1 LSLNTPAVP
10 GFRDFEMVAH
20 GSTAFVYRAV
30 QERLDRTVA
39 VKVLLVDDDMTTA
52 DSVEKELEATVAV
65 SNHPHIVSII
75 DTGHTDA
82 GQPFIVMEYCEGG
95 SYSAI
100 LKANGPLQVSDVL
113 DVGVKIGQAL
123 QAAHNADILH
133 RDVKPQN
140 ILRGQYGPA
149 LADFG
154 IARSTA
160 ALAATAA
167 IDKLTPLH
175 ASPEALLR
183 QVQTPSSDLFSL
195 ASSMWHLLAGF
206 APFANPEGGT
216 DPDTHRQRVTSDMPP
231 PKLPRDDV
239 PEWLETLLVRSLS
252 RDPARRPASCEAF
265 AEELQRGMYGGG
277 VGKAAA
283 PSVIGDVSNEET
295 VYRPEV
301 ASRGTRVPLD
311 PFAPVGPPPAP
322 HSEYGNTLGSTAGGM
337 TGGGTGGFGSQ
348 LGQAFDPRYAQLNGT
363 QQASAPPVSAQP
375 FSGAP
380 LSAQPFSGAPA
391 SAQPFSGAP
400 ASAQP
405 FSGVPASAAP
415 NLAPYSAPPQAPVS
429 MQPPMPWTAQAA
441 PQAAPQS
448 APPQEQVFA
457 PPVIGRDGSK
467 QRKTKAYKP
476 AKPVQPKQKD
486 ARSLKGYVYLGL
498 SITVVLGLVMTLWL
512 WLLVPNKDEGDLDQA
527 NTDGQGAPTGVAI
540 ATWDE
545 GEVTLT
551 WTAPEG
557 ATDTLR
563 YIVFAQRV
571 GDDRAEAL
579 NTEGTLETEFTT
591 AGFSPDQDYCFQ
603 VSALWSVDEV
613 PMSDPVCTADL
624 AD

>member
-1 LSLNTPAVP
+1 MSLPTPAIP

-75 DTGHTDA
+75 DTGHTEA

-100 LKANGPLQVSDVL
+100 LKANGPLPVPDVL

-123 QAAHNADILH
+123 QAAHHADILH

-154 IARSTA
+154 IARTAA

-183 QVQTPSSDLFSL
+183 QAQTPASDLFSL
-195 ASSMWHLLAGF
+195 ASSMWHLLAGY
-206 APFANPEGGT
+206 APFANPAGGT
-216 DPDTHRQRVTSDMPP
+216 DPDTHRQRVTSDEPP

-239 PEWLETLLVRSLS
+239 PEWLEGLLVRSLS

-311 PFAPVGPPPAP
+311 PFAPVQHPPMP

-337 TGGGTGGFGSQ
+337 TGGGTGGGFGSQ
-348 LGQAFDPRYAQLNGT
+348 LGHAVDPRYAQLNGP
-363 QQASAPPVSAQP
+363 QLSGAPMAAPPVSAAP

-380 LSAQPFSGAPA
+380 MSAQPFSGAPA
-391 SAQPFSGAP
+391 SAAP
-400 ASAQP
+400 HI
-405 FSGVPASAAP
+405 
-415 NLAPYSAPPQAPVS
+415 APYSAPPQAPVS
-429 MQPPMPWTAQAA
+429 MQPPPSPWTAQ
-441 PQAAPQS
+441 QAAPPVSGHPAQ
-448 APPQEQVFA
+448 PEQVFA
-457 PPVIGRDGSK
+457 PPVIGRDGAK

-476 AKPVQPKQKD
+476 AKQVQARQKD
-486 ARSLKGYVYLGL
+486 TRSLKGYVYLGL
-498 SITVVLGLVMTLWL
+498 AITVVLGLVMAAWL
-512 WLLVPNKDEGDLDQA
+512 WLILPNQDEGDLDRA
-527 NTDGQGAPTGVAI
+527 NTEGQGAPTAVAI
-540 ATWDE
+540 DSWDA
-545 GEVTLT
+545 GEVTLS
-551 WTAPEG
+551 WTEPEG

-613 PMSDPVCTADL
+613 PMSEPVCTADL
-624 AD
+624 GD